1 MSSVSFL
8 RIINDLH
15 VVNEDYFPVKAVY
28 DPSVGS
34 TKYVGFYYGDTD
46 LLEFSLDRETNS
58 IKKLMLVLCNH
69 FKVLDTDF
77 QSATVCESGS
87 ISLDLPQH
95 NECDSF
101 RVFVYRNAVDILLSQ
116 TTVQRIVKSGQ
127 VLFGLSDDNEL
138 VSVTVVEMSGTDIAH
153 TIEELNQ
160 GVTSD

>member
-8 RIINDLH
+8 SNIIDLH

-28 DPSVGS
+28 DPYVGS
-34 TKYVGFYYGDTD
+34 NEYVGFYFGDTD
-46 LLEFSLDRETNS
+46 LLEFSADRETGS
-58 IKKLMLVLCNH
+58 IKKITLVLCNH
-69 FKVLDTDF
+69 YEVLDTDF

-101 RVFVYRNAVDILLSQ
+101 IVRVYRNAVDILLSQ
-116 TTVQRIVKSGQ
+116 TTVQRIVKCGQ

-138 VSVTVVEMSGTDIAH
+138 VSVTFIEMSETDVAH

-160 GVTSD
+160 GMTND